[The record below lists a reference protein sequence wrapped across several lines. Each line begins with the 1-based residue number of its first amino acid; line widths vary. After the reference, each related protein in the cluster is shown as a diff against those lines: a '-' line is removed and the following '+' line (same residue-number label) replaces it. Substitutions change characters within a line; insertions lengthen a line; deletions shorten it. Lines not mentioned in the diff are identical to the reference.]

1 MVTEKDF
8 KKLLIDCIE
17 RDSHPDKNV
26 IIELLKRSN
35 LKFNKTNDY
44 TQRKWDHY
52 KEFIYIVLS
61 ANDVSK
67 IKPYEEYIK
76 RHIRTIYPQGDDY
89 QFELFGIEF
98 KPGILDE
105 SEDIEHEVCFD
116 DIQNKVIDEIR
127 GAKYTIWIA
136 MAWFTNKVI
145 FDELIK
151 KKKEGV
157 NIQIVLDDNDKNNEL
172 NFSAEFETYK
182 INIISLYKN
191 IMHEKFCV
199 IDFQKVVHG
208 TFNWTNAA
216 NFNKE
221 TIAVISDRKT
231 ALDFSDEF
239 IKLKLYGMTKLKK

>member
-1 MVTEKDF
+1 
-8 KKLLIDCIE
+8 
-17 RDSHPDKNV
+17 
-26 IIELLKRSN
+26 
-35 LKFNKTNDY
+35 
-44 TQRKWDHY
+44 
-52 KEFIYIVLS
+52 
-61 ANDVSK
+61 
-67 IKPYEEYIK
+67 
-76 RHIRTIYPQGDDY
+76 
-89 QFELFGIEF
+89 
-98 KPGILDE
+98 
-105 SEDIEHEVCFD
+105 
-116 DIQNKVIDEIR
+116 
-127 GAKYTIWIA
+127 

-145 FDELIK
+145 FDELIN

-157 NIQIVLDDNDKNNEL
+157 NIQIILDDNDKNNEL

-231 ALDFSDEF
+231 ALEFSDEF
-239 IKLKLYGMTKLKK
+239 IKLKLCGMEKLKK